1 MTWCGIY
8 SLVCRLRIL
17 IYLHTIYCLH
27 TYKRIIKLIFNYLSR
42 DTDVILYFNDPGI
55 FTIVMFDLLYTF
67 TRTRWL
73 TIDSLLVSV
82 QQLQFFLCFLQQT
95 FEDTK
100 EVIRSC
106 WSMKD
111 RQYNGQKKRPKLIY
125 KPLHGKLKLSN
136 TKLTRNWDEL
146 KFPHL

>member
-73 TIDSLLVSV
+73 TIDSLLVRV
-82 QQLQFFLCFLQQT
+82 QQLQFFFMLSATNVWRHERGNKKLLIDEGQT
-95 FEDTK
+95 IQWPNIFSKSLKWIT
-100 EVIRSC
+100 
-106 WSMKD
+106 
-111 RQYNGQKKRPKLIY
+111 LICVWEN
-125 KPLHGKLKLSN
+125 K
-136 TKLTRNWDEL
+136 
-146 KFPHL
+146 